1 MWLGIFSQIT
11 ISHLGHG
18 HELLTPEP
26 SLCTEDCDRE
36 SHRSSKVDCDLFIA
50 NDTGPMH
57 MATALGIPTICLFG
71 PGNYHKFRPLSGKH
85 IALRYE
91 VACSPCKPFNKHC
104 QINECMQ
111 GISVDLV
118 WEATCQQLNKNLSY

>member
-1 MWLGIFSQIT
+1 MLVMWLGIFSQIT

-50 NDTGPMH
+50 KRILEVNGVVAIASLASYESNNPQEWVFINPPNSQLDKNIYLVRGPPI
-57 MATALGIPTICLFG
+57 LL
-71 PGNYHKFRPLSGKH
+71 
-85 IALRYE
+85 
-91 VACSPCKPFNKHC
+91 
-104 QINECMQ
+104 
-111 GISVDLV
+111 
-118 WEATCQQLNKNLSY
+118 